1 MANSTFSEMSLK
13 CLLVGGF
20 KHDFFDFHV
29 IYGTILPIDFNI
41 FQRGRYTTNQ
51 ISTHGDLG
59 IHHFKKHKNIKQ
71 YSSLSPTF
79 PHCNF
84 PSHRILCFCKSWL
97 HPPIH
102 KNILMRRRRRV
113 LGGISFYIHSPY
125 IDLIHGRYLQIR
137 FLKWPLI
144 FWVFVAGKKDTSKP
158 RGFFGKNLTWR
169 SQTPGNCS
177 VPCDSCH
184 ETRSLDTIRSHGK
197 IVGKCPRG
205 SMIFLLKPPCLRGLS
220 IAMFDCYRLCS
231 SLQSPTRFLL
241 NLPNI
246 LMGICFSIFSCLRQ
260 ARRP

>member
-13 CLLVGGF
+13 CLLLGGF
-20 KHDFFDFHV
+20 KHDFYDFHV

-51 ISTHGDLG
+51 ISSHGDLG

-97 HPPIH
+97 HPPVH

-144 FWVFVAGKKDTSKP
+144 FWVFVAGKKTHQ
-158 RGFFGKNLTWR
+158 N
-169 SQTPGNCS
+169 PG
-177 VPCDSCH
+177 DF
-184 ETRSLDTIRSHGK
+184 LGK
-197 IVGKCPRG
+197 ISPEVGSSIPNAWKLQC
-205 SMIFLLKPPCLRGLS
+205 SMWLVSWNQIFGYHPVTWENRWKMPSWIDDFPIETSMFTRIVYCHVWLLS
-220 IAMFDCYRLCS
+220 FVFVIAIPNKIFIES
-231 SLQSPTRFLL
+231 SQHFNGNVLFY
-241 NLPNI
+241 I
-246 LMGICFSIFSCLRQ
+246 
-260 ARRP
+260 